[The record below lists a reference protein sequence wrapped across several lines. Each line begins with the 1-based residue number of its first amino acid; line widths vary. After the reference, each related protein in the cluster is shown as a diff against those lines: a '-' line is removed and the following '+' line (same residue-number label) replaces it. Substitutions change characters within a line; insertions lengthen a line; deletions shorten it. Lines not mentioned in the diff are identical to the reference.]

1 MSDLLSSCQ
10 CAFTNLFVNI
20 TLKTSEGKRVKS
32 WDVSGVQNI
41 EEVLYFLWR
50 ELFLCMVAANA
61 RRRTELIHD
70 MLEEI
75 DDLLGWTAL
84 ERILYGG
91 KKCEWY
97 VPYGLTGLI
106 HLGRPSRCG

>member
-1 MSDLLSSCQ
+1 MSCRQWSNVLSSCK
-10 CAFTNLFVNI
+10 CAFTNLFVNV
-20 TLKTSEGKRVKS
+20 TLKTRDGKRVKS

-50 ELFLCMVAANA
+50 ELFLCMVASDAK
-61 RRRTELIHD
+61 RRTESIQD

-91 KKCEWY
+91 KKCECCKIC
-97 VPYGLTGLI
+97 GLAVAHTSG
-106 HLGRPSRCG
+106 